1 MRTLPL
7 IVFALLIAGCSQKPA
22 EPPPPQVSPIT
33 RASFGNL
40 PDGKEVDIYTLK
52 NGQSEV
58 RITNYGARIVSLSV
72 PDKNGQIG
80 DVTTGFDT
88 LEEYLQENPY
98 FGAVVGRYGN
108 RIANGRFT
116 LDGKNYTLARNNG
129 PNALHGGERGFDK
142 VVWKAKELSGNDPAL
157 ELTYVSADGEEG
169 YPGTLTTV
177 VTYTLTNNNALKID
191 YKLSTDKLT
200 VANVTNHAYFNL
212 KGSGDI
218 LDHQIQINASR
229 FTPVGA
235 SLIPNG
241 EMRPVKGT
249 PFDFNVLTPIGARIN
264 DSDAQIKF
272 GGGYDHNFVLDS
284 SDGSLAKAVEV
295 YEPTTGRVM
304 EVFTTEPGVQFYTGN
319 FLDGKLKGKRGTI
332 YEKRSAFCLETQH
345 FPDSPNRKNFP
356 TAELHPGQDRQ
367 STTIYQF
374 STR

>member
-22 EPPPPQVSPIT
+22 EPPTPQVSPIT

-58 RITNYGARIVSLSV
+58 RITNYGARIVSLNV

-241 EMRPVKGT
+241 ELRPVRGT
-249 PFDFNVLTPIGARIN
+249 PLDFNVLTPIGARIN

-356 TAELHPGQDRQ
+356 TAELHPGQDRE